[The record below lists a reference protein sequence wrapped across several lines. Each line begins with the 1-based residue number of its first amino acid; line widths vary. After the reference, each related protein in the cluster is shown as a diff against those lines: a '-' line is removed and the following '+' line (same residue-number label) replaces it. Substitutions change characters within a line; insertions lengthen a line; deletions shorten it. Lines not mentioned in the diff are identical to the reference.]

1 MVHGMWKFFEPGM
14 EPMLQQ
20 GPEPQQWHQ
29 ILNLLHHLG
38 TPVILPFFFFY
49 GHTHSIWK
57 FPGQGSNLHLLS
69 NPSCYGQILTH
80 WVTLG
85 TPSHFEFYKLNI
97 ARTYFH
103 VCTHAYITVSRISL
117 LPTSVINF
125 AIHICFSSFLLLY
138 SELNSLTDKIV
149 PKVSLL

>member
-1 MVHGMWKFFEPGM
+1 MACGNS
-14 EPMLQQ
+14 LSQ
-20 GPEPQQWHQ
+20 GWNPCCSRDPSHSSDTRSLTCYTTWE
-29 ILNLLHHLG
+29 LLLSY
-38 TPVILPFFFFY
+38 LFFFFY

-69 NPSCYGQILTH
+69 NPSCYRQILTH